1 MLTTNSFKDKGTTGD
16 TEVTSTHHRCQ
27 TVFGTCCCVGWL
39 WAVCSTVTWRT
50 CHTLE
55 GCVNGITT
63 RLLHCL
69 LYASAMLH
77 LNRLWFLKWP
87 HSGADVYW
95 KHGVW
100 EGEPNSFLD
109 RKKIVLHSMA
119 AIVSVHGSTSPRP
132 SDEFDCNILQDVCNL
147 WTLLIKFGTIFNP
160 CSFPSPG
167 HRSTCLWRRLPQGC
181 LGTAVHLPS
190 DCRIGISLS
199 FLWSGALW

>member
-1 MLTTNSFKDKGTTGD
+1 MTPRWRVRITAVKRCSALAAVSGDFGPCVLQWREGPVIPWKVVWTALLPGCCIVCYMLLPCSISTDCDFWNDHIAGPMSIGNMEYGKESRTVSW
-16 TEVTSTHHRCQ
+16 TEKS
-27 TVFGTCCCVGWL
+27 
-39 WAVCSTVTWRT
+39 
-50 CHTLE
+50 
-55 GCVNGITT
+55 
-63 RLLHCL
+63 
-69 LYASAMLH
+69 
-77 LNRLWFLKWP
+77 
-87 HSGADVYW
+87 
-95 KHGVW
+95 
-100 EGEPNSFLD
+100 
-109 RKKIVLHSMA
+109 KKIVLHSMA